1 MEITSFIIAQRD
13 KALLVGDYG
22 SYRKQLSRRLL
33 TVRRKLNH
41 ISSKGHKYAAI
52 GPITAEEIAS
62 NHEFVH
68 LFLLSSERAW
78 ATAMHMK
85 SHHAADSGING
96 ITGSTRRHIGSR
108 LHRASIYA
116 GNLVDRL
123 KEKEVSGASS
133 QDIQEARAYY
143 VSMRGNIEFEKQNWE
158 KCLREYSEARLIYAA
173 LARSG
178 RSKKDDLFRDLTST
192 TIEPSIRYAA
202 YQLKLPRTT
211 SIDKIVARY
220 VPRNTEYVDEILK
233 LHPDALDQGTA
244 GKKKGPGELSQDLPS
259 TITWRS
265 RTVSLED
272 AAIAQALATVSA
284 AETKLSSLLS
294 SDPNL
299 DPRAKAAAYDEV
311 LIPSQDAVD
320 ATKTAIDE
328 LTADGI
334 PQGDRRM
341 QALQITRTAV
351 NYALVGWR
359 IGRNRILCGDQDGAI
374 LEARALR
381 KPKKPRKDGKERK
394 TQDESRGQ
402 KLIRLRERVVL
413 YDATLQSLDSVK
425 ELPGVAADQ
434 AFLKELDGKRA
445 YFATL
450 RCLVIARSHA
460 LLSKTKNALALFARA
475 LDLVSSITNLPSQ
488 QATEKPPNLEITQ
501 SQVSNL
507 QKLLQTLVAHHR
519 ALAELESLTTAAA
532 SVPKP
537 PNPAPLVE
545 RLDEY
550 PALGSGGVDLL
561 NLVTYPP
568 RVEAVPVKP
577 LFLDVAWNYI
587 EYPGRAKNRDPVDGG
602 AGVNGVRAGAGVG
615 DGRTE
620 EKKEGRKGWFGFGR

>member
-1 MEITSFIIAQRD
+1 MLIA
-13 KALLVGDYG
+13 Y
-22 SYRKQLSRRLL
+22 SR
-33 TVRRKLNH
+33 
-41 ISSKGHKYAAI
+41 
-52 GPITAEEIAS
+52 
-62 NHEFVH
+62 FVH

-116 GNLVDRL
+116 ANLVDRL

-220 VPRNTEYVDEILK
+220 VPRNNEYVDEILK
-233 LHPDALDQGTA
+233 HHPDALDQGTA

-450 RCLVIARSHA
+450 RYITLFLPEKETSPTNSPCSKDVLSSHA
-460 LLSKTKNALALFARA
+460 LMHFYPKLKTHSPSSPVLSTSYLLSPTSPLSRPRKSRPTSRSPSPKSQTYRNYSKP
-475 LDLVSSITNLPSQ
+475 SSRTTAPLPSLSPSPQ
-488 QATEKPPNLEITQ
+488 QPPPCQNPPTRPHSSSGWTNTQ
-501 SQVSNL
+501 LSA
-507 QKLLQTLVAHHR
+507 VA
-519 ALAELESLTTAAA
+519 
-532 SVPKP
+532 
-537 PNPAPLVE
+537 
-545 RLDEY
+545 
-550 PALGSGGVDLL
+550 
-561 NLVTYPP
+561 
-568 RVEAVPVKP
+568 
-577 LFLDVAWNYI
+577 AWI
-587 EYPGRAKNRDPVDGG
+587 
-602 AGVNGVRAGAGVG
+602 
-615 DGRTE
+615 
-620 EKKEGRKGWFGFGR
+620 F